1 LTDRPFRILQG
12 LRDNGQAWGSTL
24 TWVGLVVFCAASPI
38 SIAATNIAWGV
49 ALAGLLVQALSR
61 DDRFASL
68 VRRTDLD
75 APIACFVLASLLA
88 VLHSLDIRSSI
99 VESRS
104 LGLMVIVFLFAW
116 QVETPAQRKTLV
128 RILIVSSCVSAL
140 YGWIQFVTG
149 WDLLGHYRP
158 ESKKVCGFFGLH
170 LTYGEHLSMVICL
183 GLGLLLWA
191 DAKRPARVAGVLALG
206 LMASA
211 VLLSGSKGALLSLA
225 AGLGVV
231 FALRGRKALILYAV
245 CGILLCI
252 AVDIL
257 MAHRL
262 WGNLLTL
269 FQIDGEQKLGPAASN
284 AHRLCMWWTGLW
296 ISLDHFL
303 YGVGPHA
310 VEQIYP
316 AFRHPLAIEPNQWHL
331 HNNFVHLGV
340 TRGMLGLAAF
350 LYIFLRVFR
359 LGSYRSRVEG
369 EGFDR
374 GLAVGILGAA
384 TAFLAAG
391 FTEYNWGDSEV
402 LMLLYM
408 LLGLLASCGGQ
419 EGVALAPK
427 ALHANTPIA
436 GRTAW
441 ESIGGL
447 SRTLLFVFVAAG
459 LCSLAFLFAPA
470 VQSLRMSVWQ
480 SCLGVFLLV
489 IAFQGWNRLEEAPTW
504 QSQVCGGLALCVGYH
519 FTMGEWSGKQWVG
532 SAEWLVW
539 VGLDGF
545 VALCFLAGLLFWG
558 FRNGRNPVRL
568 VDLASIGALWTWSGI
583 ALVTYGLLRM
593 AAWREPLW
601 GPPYIPLFLLTLLSA
616 ALYSAFRFTYSGSRL
631 ERALLVALGLCT
643 LVHIFR

>member
-1 LTDRPFRILQG
+1 MTSRPFRILHG
-12 LRDNGQAWGSTL
+12 LRDSGQAWGSTL
-24 TWVGLVVFCAASPI
+24 TWVGLVVFSAASPI

-61 DDRFASL
+61 DDRFANL

-75 APIACFVLASLLA
+75 GPLTCFVLASLIA
-88 VLHSLDIRSSI
+88 VLHSLDIEASI

-104 LGLMVIVFLFAW
+104 LGLMVVFFLFAW
-116 QVETPAQRKTLV
+116 QVQTSTQRKTLV
-128 RILIVSSCVSAL
+128 RILVVFSCVSAL
-140 YGWIQFVTG
+140 YGWTQFVTG

-158 ESKKVCGFFGLH
+158 ESKKVCGFLGLH

-183 GLGLLLWA
+183 GLGILLWA
-191 DAKRPARVAGVLALG
+191 DAKRSARVGGVLALG

-245 CGILLCI
+245 CGILLCV

-262 WGNLLTL
+262 WGNLVTL
-269 FQIDGEQKLGPAASN
+269 FQINAEQKIGPAASN

-359 LGSYRSRVEG
+359 LASYRSRVEG
-369 EGFDR
+369 GGFDR

-384 TAFLAAG
+384 AAFLVAG

-408 LLGLLASCGGQ
+408 LLGLLASCGPQ
-419 EGVALAPK
+419 ERAAPAPK
-427 ALHANTPIA
+427 ALYSNTPIT
-436 GRTAW
+436 GRTVW
-441 ESIGGL
+441 GSIGRL
-447 SRTLLFVFVAAG
+447 SRTLLFVFLAAG
-459 LCSLAFLFAPA
+459 LCSLAFLAAPA
-470 VQSLRMSVWQ
+470 VQSLRMSLWQ
-480 SCLGVFLLV
+480 ACLGIFLLLL
-489 IAFQGWNRLEEAPTW
+489 AFQGWNRLEQAPTW
-504 QSQVCGGLALCVGYH
+504 QRQVCGGLALCVGYH

-545 VALCFLAGLLFWG
+545 VALTFFSGLLFWG
-558 FRNGRNPVRL
+558 NRKGSNPIRL
-568 VDLASIGALWTWSGI
+568 VDLAGVVALWTWSAI

-601 GPPYIPLFLLTLLSA
+601 APPYIPLLLLTLLSA
-616 ALYSAFRFTYSGSRL
+616 GLYSAFRFTYSGGRA

-643 LVHIFR
+643 LVHVFR

>member
-1 LTDRPFRILQG
+1 M
-12 LRDNGQAWGSTL
+12 L
-24 TWVGLVVFCAASPI
+24 TWVGLVAFSAASPI
-38 SIAATNIAWGV
+38 SIAATNISWGV
-49 ALAGLLVQALSR
+49 ALAGLLLQALSR
-61 DDRFASL
+61 EDRFARL

-75 APIACFVLASLLA
+75 APLACFVLASLLA
-88 VLHSLDIRSSI
+88 VFHSLDIESSI

-104 LGLMVIVFLFAW
+104 LGLMVIFFLFAW
-116 QVETPAQRKTLV
+116 QGETPAQRKTLV
-128 RILIVSSCVSAL
+128 RILILSSCVSAL
-140 YGWIQFVTG
+140 YGWIQFMTG

-183 GLGLLLWA
+183 GMGLLLWA
-191 DAKRPARVAGVLALG
+191 DAKRSARVGSVLALG

-231 FALRGRKALILYAV
+231 FALRGSKALALYV
-245 CGILLCI
+245 VGGLLFCV

-257 MAHRL
+257 SGHRL
-262 WGNLLTL
+262 WGTLLTL
-269 FQIDGEQKLGPAASN
+269 FQIDVGQRLGHAASN

-303 YGVGPHA
+303 YGVGLHA
-310 VEQIYP
+310 VGKIYP

-340 TRGMLGLAAF
+340 TRGMLGLTAF

-359 LGSYRSRVEG
+359 LGLYRIRVERA
-369 EGFDR
+369 GFDH
-374 GLAVGILGAA
+374 GLAVGVLGAA
-384 TAFLAAG
+384 AAFLVAG

-408 LLGLLASCGGQ
+408 LLGLLASCGRQ
-419 EGVALAPK
+419 EGVTTVPK
-427 ALHANTPIA
+427 ALHANTSIT
-436 GRTAW
+436 GHTAW
-441 ESIGGL
+441 DSIGRM
-447 SRTLLFVFVAAG
+447 SRTLLFLILAAG

-470 VQSLRMSVWQ
+470 VQTLRMSAWQ
-480 SCLGVFLLV
+480 ACLGIFLLV
-489 IAFQGWNRLEEAPTW
+489 LSLQGWNRPGEAPAW
-504 QSQVCGGLALCVGYH
+504 QGQVCAGLALCVGYH
-519 FTMGEWSGKQWVG
+519 FTLGVWSGKQWLG
-532 SAEWLVW
+532 PAEWVVW
-539 VGLDGF
+539 AGLDGF
-545 VALCFLAGLLFWG
+545 VVLCFLAGLFIKGYWNT
-558 FRNGRNPVRL
+558 RSPVRL
-568 VDLASIGALWTWSGI
+568 VDLAVVVSLWAWSGI

-601 GPPYIPLFLLTLLSA
+601 GPPYIPLLLLTLLSA
-616 ALYSAFRFTYSGSRL
+616 ALYSAFRFTYSGSRA

>member
-1 LTDRPFRILQG
+1 MTGRLFRIPHG
-12 LRDNGQAWGSTL
+12 LLHSGQAWGSTL
-24 TWVGLVVFCAASPI
+24 TWAGLVVFSAASPI

-49 ALAGLLVQALSR
+49 ALSGLLVQALSR

-68 VRRTDLD
+68 IRRTDLD
-75 APIACFVLASLLA
+75 APLACFVLASLLA
-88 VLHSLDIRSSI
+88 VLHSLDIESSI

-104 LGLMVIVFLFAW
+104 LGLMVIFFLFAW
-116 QVETPAQRKTLV
+116 QVETPEKRKTLV

-140 YGWIQFVTG
+140 YGWIQFMTG

-170 LTYGEHLSMVICL
+170 LTYGEHLSMVICM
-183 GLGLLLWA
+183 GMGLLLWA
-191 DAKRPARVAGVLALG
+191 DAKRPARVGRVLALG

-211 VLLSGSKGALLSLA
+211 VLLSGSKGALLSLGG
-225 AGLGVV
+225 GLGVV
-231 FALRGRKALILYAV
+231 FALRGRKALALYV
-245 CGILLCI
+245 VGGILLCI

-262 WGNLLTL
+262 WGNLVAL
-269 FQIDGEQKLGPAASN
+269 FQVDAEQKLGPAASN

-296 ISLDHFL
+296 ISLEHFL

-340 TRGMLGLAAF
+340 TRGVLGLAAF
-350 LYIFLRVFR
+350 LYLFLRVFR
-359 LGSYRSRVEG
+359 LGSYRARVEG
-369 EGFDR
+369 EDFDR

-384 TAFLAAG
+384 VAFLVAG

-408 LLGLLASCGGQ
+408 LFGLLASCGRQ
-419 EGVALAPK
+419 EGAALASE
-427 ALHANTPIA
+427 ALHPNTPIA
-436 GRTAW
+436 GRAAW
-441 ESIGGL
+441 DSIGQM
-447 SRTLLFVFVAAG
+447 SRTLLFLILAVG
-459 LCSLAFLFAPA
+459 LCSLGFLFTPA
-470 VQSLRMSVWQ
+470 AQSLRMSLWQ
-480 SCLGVFLLV
+480 ACLGIFLLLL
-489 IAFQGWNRLEEAPTW
+489 AFQGWNRLEEAPTW
-504 QSQVCGGLALCVGYH
+504 QSQVCAGLALCVGYH
-519 FTMGEWSGKQWVG
+519 FTLSVWIGMQWHGSGEWLAWAGW
-532 SAEWLVW
+532 
-539 VGLDGF
+539 DGF
-545 VALCFLAGLLFWG
+545 VILCFLAGLLIKG
-558 FRNGRNPVRL
+558 YRNTSNPVCL
-568 VDLASIGALWTWSGI
+568 FDLAGVVALWTWSAI

-601 GPPYIPLFLLTLLSA
+601 GPPYIPLLLLTLFSA
-616 ALYSAFRFTYSGSRL
+616 ILYSAFRFTYSGSRV

>member
-1 LTDRPFRILQG
+1 LTGRLFRILHG
-12 LRDNGQAWGSTL
+12 LHDDGQAWGSML
-24 TWVGLVVFCAASPI
+24 AWVGLLVFCAASPI

-75 APIACFVLASLLA
+75 APLACFVLASLLA
-88 VLHSLDIRSSI
+88 VLHSLDIESSI

-104 LGLMVIVFLFAW
+104 LGLMVIFFLFAW
-116 QVETPAQRKTLV
+116 QVQAPAQRRTLV

-140 YGWIQFVTG
+140 YGWVQFLTG

-158 ESKKVCGFFGLH
+158 EAKKVCGFLGLH

-183 GLGLLLWA
+183 GLGLLLWV
-191 DAKRPARVAGVLALG
+191 DAKRPARIGSVLALG

-211 VLLSGSKGALLSLA
+211 VLLSGSKGALLGLVV
-225 AGLGVV
+225 GLGVV
-231 FALRGRKALILYAV
+231 FALRGRKAFLLYAV
-245 CGILLCI
+245 GGILFCI
-252 AVDIL
+252 AMDIL
-257 MAHRL
+257 MGHRL
-262 WGNLLTL
+262 WGNLVAL
-269 FQIDGEQKLGPAASN
+269 FQIDAQQKLGPAASN
-284 AHRLCMWWTGLW
+284 AHRLCMWWAGLW

-359 LGSYRSRVEG
+359 LGSYRARVEG
-369 EGFDR
+369 GAFDR
-374 GLAVGILGAA
+374 GLAVGVLGAA
-384 TAFLAAG
+384 AAFLVAG

-408 LLGLLASCGGQ
+408 LLGLLASCGRQ
-419 EGVALAPK
+419 EGATPALK
-427 ALHANTPIA
+427 ALQANTSIT

-441 ESIGGL
+441 DGIGRM
-447 SRTLLFVFVAAG
+447 SRTLLFLVLAAG
-459 LCSLAFLFAPA
+459 LCSLAFLFVPA
-470 VQSLRMSVWQ
+470 VQTLRMCVWQ
-480 SCLGVFLLV
+480 ACLGIFLLV
-489 IAFQGWNRLEEAPTW
+489 LALQGWNRLGEAAPGAGP
-504 QSQVCGGLALCVGYH
+504 GGAGRGPCVGYH
-519 FTMGEWSGKQWVG
+519 FTRGVWSGRQWVG
-532 SAEWLVW
+532 SSQWLVW
-539 VGLDGF
+539 VGLAGF
-545 VALCFLAGLLFWG
+545 AVLFAGLLVKVY
-558 FRNGRNPVRL
+558 RNEKSPVRL
-568 VDLASIGALWTWSGI
+568 VDLAGIGALWTWSAI

-601 GPPYIPLFLLTLLSA
+601 GPPYIPLLLLTMLSA
-616 ALYSAFRFTYSGSRL
+616 ILYSAFRFAYSGARV